1 MSCMRPVVT
10 AARGANT
17 ASTWE
22 SIALCEANALK
33 LLLFFAVPAMDAPR
47 ISLNTFRLSQKC
59 KIWRNKSKRVNSL
72 IERRKSLKNRKGII
86 AFLLIAFGLAWANWE
101 IFFRLGF
108 SMDNRRLFMIASF
121 PAAFAPAIAAF
132 IVRKW
137 VTREGFAD
145 AGLRLNLRKWR
156 YYIVAWLLP
165 LVGVGCIVVLAPL
178 LGLGKADF
186 SFGRGVSYF
195 MQAGVPAS
203 RLRYPL
209 LLIGGWLFGVFFAVP
224 INFGEEFGWRSYLQ
238 LRLFPDGPVLSA
250 VVTGIIWAVWHYP
263 LTLRGFNYPDHP
275 LIGSLLVFPV
285 TGIFLSIIFRWLNLK
300 TGSIWSSSLA
310 HSATNVIGGG
320 VFILLFGGGNNS
332 LFLSPA
338 GMVAWIPLGAL
349 SAWIVFTGQL
359 KPANDGILRQAQ
371 IPALQADLQEL

>member
-1 MSCMRPVVT
+1 MRPVVT

-165 LVGVGCIVVLAPL
+165 LVVVGCIVVLAPL
-178 LGLGKADF
+178 FGLGKADF

-209 LLIGGWLFGVFFAVP
+209 LLIGGWLF
-224 INFGEEFGWRSYLQ
+224 
-238 LRLFPDGPVLSA
+238 LS
-250 VVTGIIWAVWHYP
+250 
-263 LTLRGFNYPDHP
+263 
-275 LIGSLLVFPV
+275 LIH
-285 TGIFLSIIFRWLNLK
+285 I
-300 TGSIWSSSLA
+300 
-310 HSATNVIGGG
+310 
-320 VFILLFGGGNNS
+320 
-332 LFLSPA
+332 
-338 GMVAWIPLGAL
+338 
-349 SAWIVFTGQL
+349 
-359 KPANDGILRQAQ
+359 
-371 IPALQADLQEL
+371 